1 MLNAPYRPDPQPFD
15 VKYIKRLDE
24 LIKRD
29 AEFDKW
35 IEELPEMMIAARKDE
50 ALRNLI
56 EQAYMMY
63 CLKYKKE

>member
-1 MLNAPYRPDPQPFD
+1 MATDPYFD

-24 LIKRD
+24 LITRD

-50 ALRNLI
+50 ALRNII
-56 EQAYMMY
+56 ESAYMMY